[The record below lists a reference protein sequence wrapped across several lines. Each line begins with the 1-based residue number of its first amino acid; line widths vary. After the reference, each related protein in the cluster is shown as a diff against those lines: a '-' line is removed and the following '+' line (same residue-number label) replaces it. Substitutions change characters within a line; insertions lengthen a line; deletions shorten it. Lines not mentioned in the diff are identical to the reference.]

1 MEEEPCEVH
10 HEEDNALPENKQKR
24 KFKTPAQ
31 LEALENFYTEHTY
44 PNEKMKAD
52 FAKKVGLSEKQVSG
66 WFCHRRLKDKRLLK
80 EASANGKQDLSSGVI
95 QDRGSGLKQDSC
107 SSNKQG
113 SYRYF
118 DLKEVESRRFDGP
131 DYATPDR
138 PYSKRGV
145 RMPTGIYST
154 AENTSSGSSST
165 SHERLFPHKG
175 GRGTHDMENLRY
187 PNRSSNS
194 MLISEGVKNKGK
206 ALVSGYLHLRDE
218 IENAAIISVKK
229 QLGRLFCEDGPPL
242 GIEFQSLPPGA
253 FDSPVRNQVNDTY
266 QMADPVRQN
275 SHGISKGRKESRIEM
290 RYPRNHHETYP
301 QGSYPDGEHIK
312 RTKSEYVR
320 RERTTYPS
328 LGNSFF
334 NSDRK
339 HAPEGI
345 PSMDMR
351 ESSEDEPPVI
361 NSKNNFR
368 RSKYGVEGMVSN
380 NNGNPRVR
388 PSLSKFSSGEPS
400 DLQLHKYDYP
410 RARML
415 KRKEYL
421 EPKPLNLVNQHKEAF
436 DSVDGEENVHRD
448 WRTKDY
454 ANHVRAKKSL
464 KNDMKV
470 GRRVRAD
477 FPSRAP
483 GSNELLP
490 CRNRTKEHIGD
501 GQTSFYED
509 AAAETS
515 SSMD

>member
-1 MEEEPCEVH
+1 MEEAGYNLMKNSEPCEVH
-10 HEEDNALPENKQKR
+10 HEEDN
-24 KFKTPAQ
+24 TPAQ

-44 PNEKMKAD
+44 PNEKKMKAD
-52 FAKKVGLSEKQVSG
+52 FAKKVGLSEKQ
-66 WFCHRRLKDKRLLK
+66 
-80 EASANGKQDLSSGVI
+80 QDLSSGVI

-131 DYATPDR
+131 DYATSDR
-138 PYSKRGV
+138 PYSKRV
-145 RMPTGIYST
+145 Y
-154 AENTSSGSSST
+154 NTSSGSSST

-194 MLISEGVKNKGK
+194 MLISEVIFTLG
-206 ALVSGYLHLRDE
+206 DE

-275 SHGISKGRKESRIEM
+275 SHGISKGCKESRIEM

-320 RERTTYPS
+320 
-328 LGNSFF
+328 
-334 NSDRK
+334 
-339 HAPEGI
+339 I

-351 ESSEDEPPVI
+351 GSSEDEPPMI

-380 NNGNPRVR
+380 NNGNPRLR